1 MEIRMPFHGP
11 IRFRRS
17 TASRR
22 PWPPGIYS
30 PVLLVSLAACAP
42 APPSSVLPG
51 NDFTVEGRIIIDGPS
66 PFDRRFRLEEGDG
79 RVWIISGPRFESD
92 LSMLEGHDVSV
103 TGRVVRMDPSLRAIE
118 IRGYRLLP
126 GEGMAALHGVIS
138 VEDTTVFVNRLDDAK
153 KFGMEGSLGE
163 ALIGF
168 DRFRV
173 WVWGESRPAAGGKPG
188 KMLVRGYAILGPA
201 E

>member
-1 MEIRMPFHGP
+1 
-11 IRFRRS
+11 
-17 TASRR
+17 
-22 PWPPGIYS
+22 
-30 PVLLVSLAACAP
+30 VLLVSLAACAP

-103 TGRVVRMDPSLRAIE
+103 TGRIVRMDPSLRAIE

-153 KFGMEGSLGE
+153 KFGMEGSLGR

-173 WVWGESRPAAGGKPG
+173 WVWGESRPPAGGKPG

>member
-1 MEIRMPFHGP
+1 MEIRMLFRGR
-11 IRFRRS
+11 IRFGRS
-17 TASRR
+17 TADRRRWPLGICSRA
-22 PWPPGIYS
+22 
-30 PVLLVSLAACAP
+30 LLVSLAACAP

-66 PFDRRFRLEEGDG
+66 PFDRRFRIEERDG
-79 RVWIISGPRFESD
+79 RLWMISGPRFEND

-103 TGRVVRMDPSLRAIE
+103 TGRVVRMDASLRAIE
-118 IRGYRLLP
+118 IREYRLLP
-126 GEGMAALHGVIS
+126 GDGMAAVHGVIS
-138 VEDTTVFVNRLDDAK
+138 VEDTTVFVNRLGDSK
-153 KFGMEGSLGE
+153 KFGMEGSLGK

-173 WVWGESRPAAGGKPG
+173 WVWGESRPPAGGKPG
-188 KMLVRGYAILGPA
+188 RMTVRGYAILGPA

>member
-1 MEIRMPFHGP
+1 MAGRLRLPLE
-11 IRFRRS
+11 
-17 TASRR
+17 
-22 PWPPGIYS
+22 IYS
-30 PVLLVSLAACAP
+30 PVLLVSLADCAQ

-51 NDFTVEGRIIIDGPS
+51 NEFTVEGRIIIDGPS

-79 RVWIISGPRFESD
+79 RGWIISGPRFESD

-118 IRGYRLLP
+118 IRGYSLLP

-138 VEDTTVFVNRLDDAK
+138 VEGTTVFVNRLDDAK

-168 DRFRV
+168 DGFRV
-173 WVWGESRPAAGGKPG
+173 WVWGESRPPAGGKPAR
-188 KMLVRGYAILGPA
+188 MTIRGYAILGPA

>member
-1 MEIRMPFHGP
+1 MEIRMPFRGP
-11 IRFRRS
+11 IRLGRSMAGRR
-17 TASRR
+17 RR
-22 PWPPGIYS
+22 PPGICFH
-30 PVLLVSLAACAP
+30 VLLVSLAACAP
-42 APPSSVLPG
+42 APPSSLLPG

-66 PFDRRFRLEEGDG
+66 PFDRRFRLEENDG
-79 RVWIISGPRFESD
+79 RVWIISGRRFESD

-103 TGRVVRMDPSLRAIE
+103 TGRVFRMDASLRAIE

-138 VEDTTVFVNRLDDAK
+138 VEDTTVFVTRLGDAN
-153 KFGMEGSLGE
+153 KFHMEGPLAKS
-163 ALIGF
+163 LIGF

-173 WVWGESRPAAGGKPG
+173 WVWGESGPPAGGKPG

>member
-1 MEIRMPFHGP
+1 MEIRMP
-11 IRFRRS
+11 IRGQVRFGRS
-17 TASRR
+17 TAGRR
-22 PWPPGIYS
+22 LRPLGIYS

-42 APPSSVLPG
+42 APPSSILPG
-51 NDFTVEGRIIIDGPS
+51 NDFTVDGRIIIDGPS

-118 IRGYRLLP
+118 IMGYRLLP

-153 KFGMEGSLGE
+153 KFGMEGSLGR

-168 DRFRV
+168 DRFRA
-173 WVWGESRPAAGGKPG
+173 WVWGESRPPAGGKPG
-188 KMLVRGYAILGPA
+188 RMTVRGYAILGPA

>member
-1 MEIRMPFHGP
+1 MEIRMP
-11 IRFRRS
+11 IRGQVRFGRS
-17 TASRR
+17 TAGRR
-22 PWPPGIYS
+22 LRPLGIYS
-30 PVLLVSLAACAP
+30 PVLLVSLAACAA
-42 APPSSVLPG
+42 APPSSGLPG

-118 IRGYRLLP
+118 IMGYRLLP

-153 KFGMEGSLGE
+153 KFGMEGSLGR

-173 WVWGESRPAAGGKPG
+173 WVWGESRPPAGGKPG
-188 KMLVRGYAILGPA
+188 RMTVRGYAILGPA